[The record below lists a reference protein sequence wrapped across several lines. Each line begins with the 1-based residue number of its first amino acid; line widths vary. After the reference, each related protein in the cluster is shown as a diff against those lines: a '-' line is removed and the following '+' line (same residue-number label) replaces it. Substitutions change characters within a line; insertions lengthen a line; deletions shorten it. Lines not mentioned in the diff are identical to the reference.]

1 MIDPD
6 APGTARAGE
15 GGGDTQSCVSEPDMR
30 MMYGSDIGA
39 LEARLYRELTPAM
52 MRALSYT
59 STQVEAWK
67 SSHGH
72 VETDGEGVYRGYVL
86 RYVRMGLPYW
96 LALNLMCSL
105 LGLLWS
111 PLD

>member
-1 MIDPD
+1 MALYTGHNYIDHNYI
-6 APGTARAGE
+6 GHN
-15 GGGDTQSCVSEPDMR
+15 
-30 MMYGSDIGA
+30 YIGA

-86 RYVRMGLPYW
+86 RYADGAAL
-96 LALNLMCSL
+96 LARAQTYR
-105 LGLLWS
+105 
-111 PLD
+111 P